1 MVQSDEVPRILAEL
15 QQARKR
21 LARAEGLITLGHV
34 AAQAAHKL
42 NSCLA
47 VIQGYAQLLLEEE
60 LDDETKATIRKI
72 DQEAQK
78 AAEVVAQLADL
89 AKQERESGSENA
101 SLGKALAPPG
111 RGGSPSHHILRYI
124 LPPFLPPGP
133 SHLPYS

>member
-1 MVQSDEVPRILAEL
+1 MAQSDEVPRILAEL

-34 AAQAAHKL
+34 AARAAHKL

-78 AAEVVAQLADL
+78 AAEVVAQLANL
-89 AKQERESGSENA
+89 AKEERESGSETT
-101 SLGKALAPPG
+101 
-111 RGGSPSHHILRYI
+111 
-124 LPPFLPPGP
+124 
-133 SHLPYS
+133 